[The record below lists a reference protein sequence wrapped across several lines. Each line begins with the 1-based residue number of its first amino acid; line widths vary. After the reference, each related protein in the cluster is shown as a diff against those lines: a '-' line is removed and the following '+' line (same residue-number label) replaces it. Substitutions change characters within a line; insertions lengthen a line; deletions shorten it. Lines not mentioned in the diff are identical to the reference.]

1 MMVSLPIRLVADHG
15 TVLLALAAGVSLL
28 ACNATVVLMAHAK
41 TARRGAIGWVAAAAL
56 LFGGGVWSLHFIA
69 MLADRPWAFS
79 AYPPSIAL
87 FCAAIAILG
96 ALVAMANWLALPPA
110 RGGVA
115 LSGATLGL
123 SIAGAHYG
131 SLLGF
136 DAGAFTGLDRN
147 RVLLSI
153 SYAVVLATIAMAR
166 ARRLDTTPR
175 RLEAALWLTATVLGL
190 HMIGMSA
197 MRMQAGPMQAGPMQ
211 AGPLQA
217 MQATVSAD
225 PGLAAFA
232 AAVGVL
238 SLVLLLLSLAATLVE
253 RHLSQRAVMELAR
266 LRRLSEISHE
276 SVIIHRHGVVLQANG
291 AGGRL
296 FGVPPAQLVGKAL
309 SDLIAE
315 SERGIL
321 AETAVSPPD
330 QGPGQIL
337 IERFDGR
344 LVPVAFTCNPLDYD
358 GEPAFAVILADLTD
372 RKRDEARIRHFADHD
387 PLTGLPNRIAL
398 RGRITRTLEA
408 GPGRSVVALFAID
421 LDRFKAVNEAFGHA
435 AGDQL
440 LRQAGARLGAPLR
453 PVDMLARIDGDGF
466 AALVHAADLHE
477 IRLLAARMIDAL
489 QRPFSLDGKTVEI
502 GGSIG
507 IALFPADARSATCLV
522 DAADRA
528 LQHAKRD
535 RGGFCFFEPARD
547 AQRRTQRWR
556 EQDLRHALDRGELRL
571 HYQPQVDC
579 RTAAIVGYE
588 ALLRWQHPVHGAI
601 EPAAFIPLAEESG
614 LIRRIGAWA
623 IETACLAA
631 AQWPA
636 GLPVAV
642 NISPV
647 QFRQHDIG
655 AVIATALSRS
665 GLPAARLEIEITES
679 VLLHEPETVFRT
691 LTELRAVGI
700 RIALDDFGTGYS
712 SLSYLTSFRF
722 DRIKIDRSFVA
733 KLGCDDAAQASVA
746 AIVGAIVGLAHTLGS
761 AVTAEG
767 VETEA
772 QLRHVTRAGC
782 DSIQGYL
789 VGHPLDLVPAAPGGG
804 AIGDS
809 LAALLADARLVAA
822 ASS

>member
-1 MMVSLPIRLVADHG
+1 VAG
-15 TVLLALAAGVSLL
+15 
-28 ACNATVVLMAHAK
+28 
-41 TARRGAIGWVAAAAL
+41 AAL

-79 AYPPSIAL
+79 AYPPFIAL

-96 ALVAMANWLALPPA
+96 ALVAMANWLALPPG

-136 DAGAFTGLDRN
+136 DSGAFTGLDRN

-153 SYAVVLATIAMAR
+153 SYAVVLATISMAR
-166 ARRLDTTPR
+166 ARRLDTRPR

-190 HMIGMSA
+190 HLIGMSA
-197 MRMQAGPMQAGPMQ
+197 MRMRTGPMQ

-217 MQATVSAD
+217 GPAPAMQAALSAD
-225 PGLAAFA
+225 PGLATFA

-276 SVIIHRHGVVLQANG
+276 SVIIHRHGIVLQANG

-321 AETAVSPPD
+321 AETAVAPPGQGSGQGPD
-330 QGPGQIL
+330 QGPGEKPGQIL

-387 PLTGLPNRIAL
+387 ALTGLPNRIAL
-398 RGRITRTLEA
+398 RTRIARTLEA
-408 GPGRSVVALFAID
+408 GPGRAVVALFAID
-421 LDRFKAVNEAFGHA
+421 LDRFKAVNEAFGHVT
-435 AGDQL
+435 GDQL

-453 PVDMLARIDGDGF
+453 PGDMLARIDGDGF

-489 QRPFSLDGKTVEI
+489 KRPFSLDGKTVEI

-522 DAADRA
+522 DAAHRA

-535 RGGFCFFEPARD
+535 RGDFCFFEPEMD
-547 AQRRTQRWR
+547 AQRRTQRWL

-623 IETACLAA
+623 METACLAA

-665 GLPAARLEIEITES
+665 GLPASRLEIEITES

-767 VETEA
+767 IETEA

-789 VGHPLDLVPAAPGGG
+789 IGHPLDTVPAAPGGG
-804 AIGDS
+804 ASGCAGGGS
-809 LAALLADARLVAA
+809 VAALLADARLVKA
-822 ASS
+822 ASF